1 MVNALHAS
9 SRSAPNWLIAL
20 GCGALFLALSACSA
34 EVDEP
39 AAATSGYATTT
50 GALAAYCT
58 ATVIGK
64 GVKDVETDYL
74 PRVIRCENGSA
85 PLEALK
91 AQAVA
96 ARSYLYYKLNS
107 AGQIADGQSDQVYTC
122 TAQPTAIHYQAV
134 NETAGI
140 VLRYSNTQVAA
151 FYVAGA
157 KPSAASCVAKAGDND
172 WSNTEKYVTYNQ
184 GKSGAGLTQT
194 TLGWVNAGNYANRGC
209 KSQNGASCLATAG
222 WGYADILKFYYG
234 SDIQLVTATG
244 TCIGAAC
251 ACTAGATESQACG
264 QCGQKTRTCGANC
277 QWGAYSG
284 CSGEG
289 TCAPGAS
296 ESAGCG
302 QCGQKTRTCTAQ
314 CGWGGYS
321 ECSGQGGCAP
331 GAVETESCGNC
342 GQRSRTCSASCAY
355 GGWSEC
361 AGGSG
366 CTFGDVDQ
374 KPCGECGVQYRM
386 CGSDCAYGPYGECVS
401 IDPTDAPACNT
412 SVPGVCSEGRLKCLG
427 ASVTCVGQKSASTEL
442 CNGLDDD
449 CDGLIDDDATAL
461 PFPLPNLAAT
471 FLVPTAPE
479 TVAIGGTSTVTVAI
493 RNDGALAWE
502 PGTLT
507 LMAEGELPGTS
518 SPLFHESWVDAFTV
532 ATNAAAIPAEG
543 VGDMTFEVGAT
554 GDAGPRIARLRLVHT
569 AGLIRCPD
577 AELELWM
584 DAVFAPVS
592 VESGDGDVG
601 LPSDDSGGSVGGD
614 APGDGLDAQDGA
626 NDGAT
631 GVDATDNGADG
642 ADGNTGSV
650 VTARSDKSAGGC
662 QHGPR
667 ADFPVAAGALV
678 ALLVALRHRYR
689 ES

>member
-1 MVNALHAS
+1 MVVGALAVVL
-9 SRSAPNWLIAL
+9 AA
-20 GCGALFLALSACSA
+20 CGAEAPES
-34 EVDEP
+34 EV
-39 AAATSGYATTT
+39 ATSGYATET

-122 TAQPTAIHYQAV
+122 TAQPSAIHYQAV

-157 KPSAASCVAKAGDND
+157 IPTTANCIPKAGDND

-184 GKSGAGLTQT
+184 GKSGSGLTQT

-209 KSQNGASCLATAG
+209 KSQNGASCLAKAG
-222 WGYADILKFYYG
+222 WGYADIIKFYYG
-234 SDIQLVTATG
+234 SDIQFVTATG
-244 TCIGAAC
+244 TCIGGAC
-251 ACTAGATESQACG
+251 ACTAGATENQACG
-264 QCGQKTRTCGANC
+264 QCGQMTRTCGANC
-277 QWGAYSG
+277 QWGAWSG
-284 CSGEG
+284 CGGEG
-289 TCAPGAS
+289 VCAPGAS
-296 ESAGCG
+296 ESAACG

-314 CGWGGYS
+314 CGWSGWSDCG
-321 ECSGQGGCAP
+321 GQGGCAP

-342 GQRSRTCSASCAY
+342 GQRSRSCSASCTY

-366 CTFGDVDQ
+366 CTFGEVDQ

-401 IDPTDAPACNT
+401 IDPVDAPACNT
-412 SVPGVCSEGRLKCLG
+412 SVPGVCAEGRLKCLG
-427 ASVTCVGQKSASTEL
+427 ASVSCVGLKSASNEL

-449 CDGLIDDDATAL
+449 CDGLTDDDATAL

-479 TVAIGGTSTVTVAI
+479 TVAIGGSSTVTVSL
-493 RNDGALAWE
+493 RNDGALDWQ

-518 SPLFHESWVDAFTV
+518 SPLYHESWVDAFTV
-532 ATNAAAIPAEG
+532 ATNAVVIPAGG
-543 VGDMTFEVGAT
+543 VGDVTFEVGAS
-554 GDAGPRIARLRLVHT
+554 GEGGPRALRLRLVH
-569 AGLIRCPD
+569 ASGLIRCPD
-577 AELELWM
+577 AELELWL
-584 DAVFAPVS
+584 DAVAAPVS
-592 VESGDGDVG
+592 VESDDADVVSPGDDAGGTVG
-601 LPSDDSGGSVGGD
+601 DDS
-614 APGDGLDAQDGA
+614 DGLDAQDGA
-626 NDGAT
+626 GDASDGTSDGASDGAADGADAQDGADGAT
-631 GVDATDNGADG
+631 GGQDG
-642 ADGNTGSV
+642 TTGTV
-650 VTARSDKSAGGC
+650 VMPRPDKSAGGC
-662 QHGPR
+662 THGR
-667 ADFPVAAGALV
+667 SGGLPVASGVLL
-678 ALLVALRHRYR
+678 ALLVLLGRRRR
-689 ES
+689 ET